1 MPKARILVVEDEA
14 IIAKDLEWRLKSMG
28 YEVPFVVASGEEAIT
43 RAEESKPD
51 LILMDIM
58 LPGAI
63 DGIEA
68 ANQIRAKADIP
79 IIYLTAYVDEEILER
94 AKITEPFGYLIKP
107 IGDRELH
114 SNIELSI
121 HKHKIDKK
129 LRENEKWLSTVLSSI
144 GDAVITTDT
153 KGYIMSINPAAETLT
168 GWKAEEAIG
177 RPVEEI
183 FNIIDEG
190 TGKRAENP
198 VKKILE
204 KGATF
209 SSTDHPIL
217 ITKNGNKI
225 SIANSSAPIQDE
237 KGNITG
243 VVFVFRS
250 IVERKKVEA
259 LILQAKH
266 DWEETFD
273 TITDMITIHDKD
285 FNIIRAN
292 KAAQKI
298 LGLPILDFNEAKCFK
313 YYHGTDHPPKG
324 CPSCQ
329 CLHTRHPSIFEIFE
343 PHLNMF
349 VEIRAIPRLDSNN
362 NLIGLIH
369 IVRDITERKK
379 IENEIRKAKAEWEMT
394 FDNANELILLVDKDF
409 KISRVNKSFAQ
420 FVKKQARELI
430 GKKCSDFFPCDA
442 IQGDE
447 TKTISNVEIQTNSGH
462 WLYLSSYSI
471 FDEKGEFL
479 HRVIIATDITDLK
492 RTQQR
497 LMKSEEE
504 LKNRVEELENFYE
517 MAIGRE
523 LKMKE
528 LKNEITRLK
537 KRLKECEEKLA
548 QHKT

>member
-1 MPKARILVVEDEA
+1 MAKAKVLIVEDEA
-14 IIAKDLEWRLKSMG
+14 IIAKDLEWRLRGMG
-28 YEVPFVVASGEEAIT
+28 YEVPFVVASGEEAISK
-43 RAEESKPD
+43 AEESNPD
-51 LILMDIM
+51 LVLMDIM
-58 LPGAI
+58 LRGTM

-68 ANQIRAKADIP
+68 ANQIRTKADIP
-79 IIYLTAYVDEEILER
+79 IIYLTAYIDEEILER

-114 SNIELSI
+114 STIEITL
-121 HKHKIDKK
+121 HKHRIDKK

-144 GDAVITTDT
+144 GDAVITTDM
-153 KGYIMSINPAAETLT
+153 KGYVMFLNHAAETLT
-168 GWKAEEAIG
+168 GWRKKEAVG

-183 FNIIDEG
+183 FNIINEE
-190 TGKRAENP
+190 TEEKVKNP
-198 VKKILE
+198 VQEIL
-204 KGATF
+204 KNGITIGLANHT
-209 SSTDHPIL
+209 IL
-217 ITKNGNKI
+217 ITRNGDRI
-225 SIANSSAPIQDE
+225 PIDTTGAPIQDE

-243 VVFVFRS
+243 AVFVFRS

-259 LILQAKH
+259 IILQAKH

-292 KAAQKI
+292 RAAQKI
-298 LGLPILDFNEAKCFK
+298 LGLPLLNTNEAKCFK
-313 YYHGTDHPPKG
+313 YYHGTDSPPDG

-329 CLHTRHPSIFEIFE
+329 CLQTKHPSIFEIFE

-379 IENEIRKAKAEWEMT
+379 IENEIRKAKAQWEMT
-394 FDNANELILLVDKDF
+394 FDNANELIILVDKDF
-409 KISRVNKSFAQ
+409 RISRLNKSFAE
-420 FVKKQARELI
+420 FVKKPARELI
-430 GKKCSDFFPCDA
+430 GRKCFEFFPCDA
-442 IQGDE
+442 GWSDE
-447 TKTISNVEIQTNSGH
+447 TKTVSNVEIQTESGH

-479 HRVIIATDITDLK
+479 HTVIIATDITALK
-492 RTQQR
+492 KAQQR

-504 LKNRVEELENFYE
+504 LKNRVKELENFYE

-528 LKNEITRLK
+528 LKAEIARLK
-537 KRLKECEEKLA
+537 MILKECEEEIAGKN
-548 QHKT
+548 T